1 MQNKQNDT
9 LFIQPA
15 DQADPP
21 QAKSIKIETPIGSI
35 ESDSGSHIVDAVT
48 VVCVIAVLY
57 MGKKMID
64 KYFKKG

>member
-1 MQNKQNDT
+1 MQKGQIDT
-9 LFIQPA
+9 LQIKLA
-15 DQADPP
+15 EPP
-21 QAKSIKIETPIGSI
+21 QAKSIKIETPLGSI

-64 KYFKKG
+64 KYFRKG